1 MQKYIA
7 TVIAAGLMLSSGAA
21 LSLSAPNDANRLER
35 QTAQSD
41 LIFKGTIT
49 AIEYRNS
56 TEGVPHTFVTYR
68 VDNVVKG
75 TYGARTL
82 TLRFVGGVQKKGV
95 IVRTLVASNAPAF
108 ATGQQDLLMM
118 RGNGEVS
125 CPLVQCALGRYRME
139 QGRVKTEVGGVIAK
153 SNDGGAVV
161 LSGGN
166 ARIASGGQAVK
177 LSDGAIAT
185 PYSQAEFISLVRNV
199 ASQQRSSATRAKPIR
214 SMDPSRPFNGTLPN
228 VAAAPPSR

>member
-21 LSLSAPNDANRLER
+21 LSLSSPNDANRLER

-56 TEGVPHTFVTYR
+56 REGIPHTFVTYR
-68 VDNVVKG
+68 IDNVLKG
-75 TYGARTL
+75 AYGARTL

-108 ATGQQDLLMM
+108 ATGL
-118 RGNGEVS
+118 
-125 CPLVQCALGRYRME
+125 
-139 QGRVKTEVGGVIAK
+139 K
-153 SNDGGAVV
+153 
-161 LSGGN
+161 
-166 ARIASGGQAVK
+166 
-177 LSDGAIAT
+177 
-185 PYSQAEFISLVRNV
+185 
-199 ASQQRSSATRAKPIR
+199 
-214 SMDPSRPFNGTLPN
+214 
-228 VAAAPPSR
+228 

>member
-7 TVIAAGLMLSSGAA
+7 TAIAAGLMLSSGAA
-21 LSLSAPNDANRLER
+21 LSLSAPNDASRLER

-41 LIFKGTIT
+41 FIFQGTIT
-49 AIEYRNS
+49 AITYRNS

-68 VDNVVKG
+68 VDNVLKG
-75 TYGARTL
+75 AYGARTL
-82 TLRFVGGVQKKGV
+82 TLRFVGGVEKKGV
-95 IVRTLVASNAPAF
+95 VVRTLVASNAPAF

-139 QGRVKTEVGGVIAK
+139 QGRVKTEVGGVIAR

-166 ARIASGGQAVK
+166 ARIASGGLAVK
-177 LSDGAIAT
+177 LADGTTAT
-185 PYSQAEFISLVRNV
+185 PYSQAEFVSLVRSV
-199 ASQQRSSATRAKPIR
+199 ASQQRSSAARAKPIR
-214 SMDPSRPFNGTLPN
+214 SMDPSKPFNGTLPN